1 MKWLLSITLAVFCVS
16 SGSVPCRAQASQA
29 DFIEIELRNYVV
41 YYFDEGDL
49 TKFALETTA
58 TTPLL
63 ARNFRTFVSI
73 GDVVA
78 INGKPA
84 KGTLTERRSVLLLR
98 TTPTPG
104 QAIADVVR
112 NAIVDRYYEILQADG
127 TPVGSL
133 MISGLSG
140 GGGSSPP
147 GAPITPLTGENVTI
161 VGGSG
166 AFLGMRGQ
174 EGVISSVGT
183 RQASVRED
191 PAQRRALGGG
201 TILVRFHL
209 IPMSRPEILAV
220 THASNFTLVTTA
232 SPARS
237 GEDLTLWATG
247 LGPTRPGVNPG
258 QPFTASPLQTVNS
271 PLEVSLNGVPV
282 EVLYAGGVP
291 GTVDGYQINIR
302 LPTGITPGMANLQVS
317 VAWIAGPGVK
327 IATR

>member
-58 TTPLL
+58 TTPTL

-84 KGTLTERRSVLLLR
+84 RGTLTERRSVLLLR
-98 TTPTPG
+98 PSPQPG
-104 QAIADVVR
+104 QAIADVLR

-133 MISGLSG
+133 MISGLAG
-140 GGGSSPP
+140 GGGASPP
-147 GAPITPLTGENVTI
+147 GAPLTPVTGENVTI

-166 AFLGMRGQ
+166 AFLGIRGQ

-201 TILVRFHL
+201 TLMVRFHL
-209 IPMSRPEILAV
+209 LPMSRPEVLAV
-220 THASNFTLVTTA
+220 THASDFTPVTATN
-232 SPARS
+232 PARA
-237 GEDLTLWATG
+237 GEVLTLWAKG
-247 LGPTRPGVNPG
+247 LGPTRPGVDPG
-258 QPFTASPLQTVNS
+258 RPFTANPLQIVNS
-271 PLEVSLNGVPV
+271 PVEVTVNGAAA
-282 EVLYAGGVP
+282 EVLYAGGFP
-291 GTVDGYQINIR
+291 GTVDGYQINVR
-302 LPTGITPGMANLQVS
+302 LPSGITPGTANLQVS
-317 VAWIAGPGVK
+317 VAWIAGPEVRVA
-327 IATR
+327 IR